1 MTADP
6 VRLADRAGVPRAGAC
21 IREGT
26 RPEVDGERARHDVAL
41 DYAIFE
47 SHVAGRLVTIAEVEL
62 GAVGAY
68 QWEIDEQL
76 GLISSPDRAGRP
88 S

>member
-1 MTADP
+1 MNTWRAERDGNWTSP
-6 VRLADRAGVPRAGAC
+6 HDGRPGGLADRAGVPRAGAC

-62 GAVGAY
+62 GAVGA
-68 QWEIDEQL
+68 
-76 GLISSPDRAGRP
+76 
-88 S
+88 

>member
-26 RPEVDGERARHDVAL
+26 RPEVGGEMTRRDVAL
-41 DYAIFE
+41 VYALLE
-47 SHVAGRLVTIAEVEL
+47 SQAAGRPVTIAEVES

-76 GLISSPDRAGRP
+76 GLVSSPDRAGRP